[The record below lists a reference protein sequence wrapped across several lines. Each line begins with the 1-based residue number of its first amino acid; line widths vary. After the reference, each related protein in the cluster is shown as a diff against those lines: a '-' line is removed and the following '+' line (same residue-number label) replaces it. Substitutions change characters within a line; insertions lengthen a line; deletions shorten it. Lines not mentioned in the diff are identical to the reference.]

1 MFDSYFRTPQQAA
14 VPRAQPARL
23 PTRAVLRAIEYM
35 HANLAESVRLEDIAG
50 AAGLSIFHFS
60 RTFRH
65 ATGVAPHRYLVEA
78 RIVRVKTLLL
88 ESEESLASIA
98 EEAGFSDQS
107 HMSKVFRRLAGTT
120 PKQFRDGVGGGNTPP
135 ARPGNAHSTNSGM
148 KKGNVHDSASRICVE
163 RSRGAGHPSCAFS

>member
-1 MFDSYFRTPQQAA
+1 MFDSCSRTPQQQAA
-14 VPRAQPARL
+14 VPRARPARL
-23 PTRAVLRAIEYM
+23 PTRALRRAIEYM
-35 HANLAESVRLEDIAG
+35 QANLAETVRLEDIAG
-50 AAGLSIFHFS
+50 AAGLSVFHFS

-120 PKQFRDGVGGGNTPP
+120 PKQFRDGVCGGNTPA
-135 ARPGNAHSTNSGM
+135 ARPGNAQSTNSGM
-148 KKGNVHDSASRICVE
+148 KKGNVHAL
-163 RSRGAGHPSCAFS
+163 